1 MNDQDPLKKTL
12 IRTLSSE
19 NRIPI
24 RTLSSE
30 TQFLILKFIW
40 EPKDIHGGLKITGV
54 HSFMI

>member
-1 MNDQDPLKKTL
+1 MNDQDPLKKKLKVL

-19 NRIPI
+19 
-24 RTLSSE
+24 
-30 TQFLILKFIW
+30 FLILKFIW